1 MKLLAATPP
10 APLLDS
16 PAVIRT
22 TRRWIPLLVAVGL
35 CAVGCAEPVL
45 DAEDLDDSIADLRDS
60 LDAGERGKF
69 DAAVDVVRQAAAGE
83 VPGTKAFS
91 LNGLTAAEVL
101 AEAERIELRRDRAME
116 EESARAHLEIL
127 AAEEELARLRVVEF
141 VAQPIGDSRMEADL
155 TVRNDLEFAV
165 ETAWLSIEV
174 GVPGGQAAAGEEFL
188 SFQPPLRRG
197 EQRTVRMQVLGDE
210 ARSLPVE
217 PPAELR
223 CRFVMAEQGG
233 KVALQAPTPDE
244 RQRAEASIAASEK
257 RIQELDARLAALP
270 PAPKK

>member
-1 MKLLAATPP
+1 M
-10 APLLDS
+10 S
-16 PAVIRT
+16 RT
-22 TRRWIPLLVAVGL
+22 TKRWRALLVALAL
-35 CAVGCAEPVL
+35 CAGGCAEPVL

-60 LDAGERGKF
+60 LEAAERGRF
-69 DAAVDVVRQAAAGE
+69 DAAIDLVRQASTGD
-83 VPGTKAFS
+83 VPGTKAFA
-91 LNGLTAAEVL
+91 LNGLTAADVL
-101 AEAERIELRRDRAME
+101 AEAARIELRRDRAME

-141 VAQPIGDSRMEADL
+141 VPQPIGDTRMEADL

-165 ETAWLSIEV
+165 DTAWLSIEV
-174 GVPGGQAAAGEEFL
+174 GVPGGPVAAGEEFL

-223 CRFVMAEQGG
+223 CRFVMAERGG
-233 KVALQAPTPDE
+233 QVALQAPSPDE

-270 PAPKK
+270 ARK